1 MPETSIRNGISDGYD
16 GFPLPE
22 HPKVTSSTDHAFQR
36 KLNRKGG
43 HMDPVPEIR
52 REKVFLQPGMAT
64 QEIMKTYGLSSDQA
78 YKARVK
84 GFFVKNYSKKQI
96 VIDRENFNSAVV
108 YPLAKKIFAKNFK
121 WNPLAQSIY
130 DDMIQEAVTRLF
142 ELSGKTKEM
151 ANGKYSENYA
161 NFWIAH
167 NAMLAFLK
175 TWERQN
181 KWCLSFQDEADPIL
195 RGGKR
200 AWSPEWG
207 WMYV

>member
-1 MPETSIRNGISDGYD
+1 MWDVSN
-16 GFPLPE
+16 GFPLLQ
-22 HPKVTSSTDHAFQR
+22 HHQVTEFLTHAL
-36 KLNRKGG
+36 KPDLNREGG
-43 HMDPVPEIR
+43 QMDAVPEIR
-52 REKVFLQPGMAT
+52 REKVYLQPGMT
-64 QEIMKTYGLSSDQA
+64 SGEIMKTYGLSSDQA
-78 YKARVK
+78 YSAKVK
-84 GFFVKNYSKKQI
+84 GFFVTNYMKKQI
-96 VIDRENFNSAVV
+96 VIDRENFNSAVC
-108 YPLAKKIFAKNFK
+108 YPLAKKVFGKNFK

-175 TWERQN
+175 TWKRQN

-195 RGGKR
+195 RDRKKV
-200 AWSPEWG
+200 WSPEWR

>member
-1 MPETSIRNGISDGYD
+1 
-16 GFPLPE
+16 
-22 HPKVTSSTDHAFQR
+22 
-36 KLNRKGG
+36 
-43 HMDPVPEIR
+43 MDTVPEIR
-52 REKVFLQPGMAT
+52 REKVFVHRNLST
-64 QEIMKTYGLSSDQA
+64 HEIMKTYGLSPEQA

-96 VIDRENFNSAVV
+96 VIDRDNFNSAVC
-108 YPLAKKIFAKNFK
+108 YPLAKKVFGKNFK
-121 WNPLAQSIY
+121 RNPLAQYLY
-130 DDMIQEAVTRLF
+130 DDMVQEAVTRLF

-161 NFWIAH
+161 SFWVAH

-181 KWCLSFQDEADPIL
+181 KWCTSFEELANPI
-195 RGGKR
+195 REGKR
-200 AWSPEWG
+200 LYSPDFG